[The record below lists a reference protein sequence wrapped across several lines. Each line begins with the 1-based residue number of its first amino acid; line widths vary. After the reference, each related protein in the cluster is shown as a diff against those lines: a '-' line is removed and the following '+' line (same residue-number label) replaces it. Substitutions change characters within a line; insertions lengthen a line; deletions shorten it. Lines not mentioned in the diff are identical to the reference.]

1 MNALTPDF
9 LLTLPV
15 DDLVTLPSETLC
27 YLHHDA
33 TARLAAA
40 KNLVDHLEQVL
51 TAKYAARANAL
62 RHVLGKNTCIVQF
75 DDNGV
80 RITAHWPT
88 TIEWNQPALAER
100 VARIAASEGDPA
112 EYVDLTYH
120 IPETRFNA
128 WPDTL
133 KTAFAKARNVRTAS
147 PDFRLSLV
155 QGEKV

>member
-1 MNALTPDF
+1 MNALTPDS

-33 TARLAAA
+33 TQQFAAA
-40 KNLVDHLEQVL
+40 KTLVDHLEQVL

-62 RHVLGKNTCIVQF
+62 RHVLGENTDIVQF
-75 DDNGV
+75 DDDGV
-80 RITAHWPT
+80 RITVHWPT
-88 TIEWNQPALAER
+88 TVEWDQAQLAAI
-100 VARIAASEGDPA
+100 ARRLIASGEDPA
-112 EYVDLTYH
+112 DTLDLTYH